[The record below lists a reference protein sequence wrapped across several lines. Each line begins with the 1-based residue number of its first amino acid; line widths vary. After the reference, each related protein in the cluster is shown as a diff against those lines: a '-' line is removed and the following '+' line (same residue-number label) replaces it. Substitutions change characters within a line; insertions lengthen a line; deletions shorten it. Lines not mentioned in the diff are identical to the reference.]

1 MHEDTPPQYDEEE
14 EYDERPSKSQRKRD
28 MHALQDI
35 GAQLVELNNERLRQ
49 LDLPESLLGAVT
61 EARRIH
67 AHGARRR
74 QMQYIGKLMRDIDPA
89 PIQAKLDEW
98 SGASREQTARF
109 HLIERW
115 RDRLIADDQAI
126 SELAREYAAAD
137 IQKIRTLIRNARK
150 EHVNSQP
157 PKSSRALFQELR
169 GVMENTRQTSCK
181 RNRVSV

>member
-1 MHEDTPPQYDEEE
+1 MHEDTTPQLDDEE
-14 EYDERPSKSQRKRD
+14 EYDERPSKTQRKNE

-35 GAQLVELNNERLRQ
+35 GEELVELNNDRLRQ
-49 LDLPESLLGAVT
+49 LDLPESLLDAVT

-67 AHGARRR
+67 ARGARKR

-98 SGASREQTARF
+98 KGLNKEQIAKF
-109 HLIERW
+109 HMIERW
-115 RDRLIADDQAI
+115 RDRLIADEQAI

-150 EHVNSQP
+150 EQANSQP
-157 PKSSRALFQELR
+157 PKSSRALFAELR
-169 GVMENTRQTSCK
+169 GVMENAG
-181 RNRVSV
+181 

>member
-1 MHEDTPPQYDEEE
+1 MHEDTTPQLDDDE
-14 EYDERPSKSQRKRD
+14 EYDERPSKTQRKNE

-35 GAQLVELNNERLRQ
+35 GEELVELNNDRLRQ
-49 LDLPESLLGAVT
+49 LDLPESLLDAVT

-67 AHGARRR
+67 ARGARKR

-98 SGASREQTARF
+98 KGLNKEQIAKF
-109 HLIERW
+109 HMIERW

-126 SELAREYAAAD
+126 SELARDFAAAD

-150 EHVNSQP
+150 EQANNQP
-157 PKSSRALFQELR
+157 PKSSRALFAELR
-169 GVMENTRQTSCK
+169 GVMENAG
-181 RNRVSV
+181 